1 MLKNSLIIVIISCA
15 YFAEGVR
22 DCPGGT
28 ECPSGCCPFE
38 NAFCCPDNIYCSLS
52 AKFCPKKDSTK
63 VLVQSL
69 PKSKDNCPGGTDCP
83 SGCCPIENAFCCPDG
98 IYCAKTED
106 KCPRRE
112 SAQRIVPSTKKGSD
126 NCPGGTDCPS
136 GCCPI
141 ADAFCC
147 PDNIYCAT
155 SASKCP
161 KRNLVKKITSL
172 LKNTIKNCPNG
183 TECPSGCCNIL
194 NAFCCPDN
202 IYCATSPENC
212 PNSSFVNKIKPYN

>member
-1 MLKNSLIIVIISCA
+1 MISADKRPILKNQYYESFENLKQQENYVFDNVLFYQYLLQSQYKCRINWNYLC
-15 YFAEGVR
+15 VR

-69 PKSKDNCPGGTDCP
+69 PKSK
-83 SGCCPIENAFCCPDG
+83 
-98 IYCAKTED
+98 
-106 KCPRRE
+106 
-112 SAQRIVPSTKKGSD
+112 D